1 MFVRALI
8 GSFLLVSAINGAS
21 AQSVPAGYPADYA
34 QMIADAKKEGSLTVY
49 ATTDAKVASPLI
61 KDFEALYGIKI
72 DYNDLNS
79 TELYNRLIAEL
90 AAGTGTADVSWSSA
104 PDLQIKLA
112 TDGLALAYASPEIP
126 ALPKW
131 AVMDNMA
138 YGTTYEPMAIIYNKA
153 LVPAEDAPKSHH
165 DLTKLLT
172 SKAAAYK
179 GKVTVYDPERS
190 GVGFLMINRD
200 LKADPS
206 SWDLFKAL
214 GGADV
219 KVYTSAGA
227 MIEKVGSGEHVIAL
241 NIFASYGLLSMKKNP
256 NLAMVWPS
264 DYTLIAT
271 RVAFVPSKAKHP
283 AAGKLFLDYL
293 LSKRGQTIIA
303 KGELFSIRDDVEGKD
318 TAKGVNDHLGDKVR
332 PIPVSRELLETLEQ
346 SKRLEFLNQWQ
357 AAVKK

>member
-1 MFVRALI
+1 MSLGDGMFAKAIV
-8 GSFLLVSAINGAS
+8 GSFLLAS
-21 AQSVPAGYPADYA
+21 AVTGALAQNIPAGYPADYA
-34 QMIADAKKEGSLTVY
+34 QLIAEAKKEGSLTVY

-79 TELYNRLIAEL
+79 TELYNRLIAES
-90 AAGTGTADVSWSSA
+90 AAGTGTADLSWSSA

-112 TDGLALAYASPEIP
+112 VDGLALPYASPEIP
-126 ALPKW
+126 GLPKW
-131 AVMDNMA
+131 AVMENMA

-153 LVPAEDAPKSHH
+153 LVPAEDAPKSHS

-190 GVGFLMINRD
+190 GVGFLMMNRD

-241 NIFASYGLLSMKKNP
+241 NIFASYGLSSMKKNP

-271 RVAFVPSKAKHP
+271 RVAFIPRLSFVQAR
-283 AAGKLFLDYL
+283 AGDHRQGRIVLD
-293 LSKRGQTIIA
+293 
-303 KGELFSIRDDVEGKD
+303 
-318 TAKGVNDHLGDKVR
+318 
-332 PIPVSRELLETLEQ
+332 P
-346 SKRLEFLNQWQ
+346 
-357 AAVKK
+357 